1 LDLFEKWEFEPVDEC
16 FLCNQKH
23 KLYFRNARNLY
34 KRKCDST
41 GQDIVSIY
49 KPDSPYKIYRADEW
63 YSDKWDPLE
72 YGRDFDFSRPFFEQ
86 FQELRLSV
94 PRQALNNVKA
104 ENSEFCNMTVGNKN
118 CYLVFGG
125 DFNEDTMYGTLCM
138 HNKQL
143 FDGDYT
149 NDSELCYM
157 MSDSVGCY
165 ECRYVFDS
173 KNCTNCAYV
182 SDCTAC
188 NNCILCTNLSQK
200 SYCIRNQQL
209 SKEEYEEQAKEL
221 LIGSAETQKKCVE
234 EFMQMRE
241 NRIVKNAHTIGC
253 ERCTG
258 DYLQHSKNCINCY
271 DFSESEDCTNLIFA
285 TKTKDCFQ
293 CNLVGDGT
301 EVLYET
307 ISSIAG
313 KQSKFCSFIIDSIH
327 IDYSEFTLSSQNCF
341 GCNGMRHKKF
351 CIFNKQYSQDEYES
365 LRSRIIE
372 HMKKTGEWG
381 KFFPK
386 EMSCFTYPE
395 TTANEYFPASRTQAE
410 SEGYKWVDLED
421 EKPDVERMIP
431 ADKLPDSID
440 DIPDDILNWGIECE
454 VSGRPFKIV
463 KQELVFYRQM
473 NLPIPRQHPDERF
486 KWRTAIRNPRKL
498 WSRTCSKCNKAIQT
512 TYSKERPE
520 RVFCEECYL
529 AEVY

>member
-1 LDLFEKWEFEPVDEC
+1 
-16 FLCNQKH
+16 
-23 KLYFRNARNLY
+23 
-34 KRKCDST
+34 
-41 GQDIVSIY
+41 
-49 KPDSPYKIYRADEW
+49 
-63 YSDKWDPLE
+63 
-72 YGRDFDFSRPFFEQ
+72 
-86 FQELRLSV
+86 
-94 PRQALNNVKA
+94 
-104 ENSEFCNMTVGNKN
+104 
-118 CYLVFGG
+118 
-125 DFNEDTMYGTLCM
+125 
-138 HNKQL
+138 
-143 FDGDYT
+143 
-149 NDSELCYM
+149 
-157 MSDSVGCY
+157 
-165 ECRYVFDS
+165 
-173 KNCTNCAYV
+173 
-182 SDCTAC
+182 
-188 NNCILCTNLSQK
+188 
-200 SYCIRNQQL
+200 
-209 SKEEYEEQAKEL
+209 
-221 LIGSAETQKKCVE
+221 
-234 EFMQMRE
+234 
-241 NRIVKNAHTIGC
+241 
-253 ERCTG
+253 
-258 DYLQHSKNCINCY
+258 
-271 DFSESEDCTNLIFA
+271 
-285 TKTKDCFQ
+285 
-293 CNLVGDGT
+293 
-301 EVLYET
+301 
-307 ISSIAG
+307 
-313 KQSKFCSFIIDSIH
+313 
-327 IDYSEFTLSSQNCF
+327 
-341 GCNGMRHKKF
+341 MRHKKF